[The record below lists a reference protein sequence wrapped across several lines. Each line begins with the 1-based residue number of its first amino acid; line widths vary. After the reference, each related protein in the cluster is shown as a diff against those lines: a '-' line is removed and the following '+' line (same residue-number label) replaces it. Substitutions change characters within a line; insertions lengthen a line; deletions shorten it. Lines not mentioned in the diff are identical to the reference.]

1 MKNIEIVNWPLAG
14 ALTVGDDPIQR
25 NGSLRIYELISN
37 YEYIDKRVNGIFKG
51 RYKHVAVNDSELFI
65 YDLSSNSTVGSLGPY
80 RAYSMISENN
90 NVHLIE
96 AKV

>member
-1 MKNIEIVNWPLAG
+1 MKKIEIVDWPLAG

-25 NGSLRIYELISN
+25 KESLRIYELISS
-37 YEYIDKRVNGIFKG
+37 YEYIVKRVNGIFNG

-65 YDLSSNSTVGSLGPY
+65 YDLSSNSIVGSLGPY

-90 NVHLIE
+90 NVHFVE